1 MADGVKY
8 HFLCPTLALLPL
20 VESHSPETVST
31 AATGIF
37 SQLVLVTT
45 QPIGLSKGWLSLDHL
60 APFLP
65 DQELTSAYDTL
76 MDPKRRAALDQ
87 ATAGAYAG
95 AGYNSYTGGFPNFN
109 QSHWTKSV
117 VVSVFSKMLELDR
130 F

>member
-1 MADGVKY
+1 M
-8 HFLCPTLALLPL
+8 
-20 VESHSPETVST
+20 
-31 AATGIF
+31 
-37 SQLVLVTT
+37 VLVTT
-45 QPIGLSKGWLSLDHL
+45 QAIGLSKGFLSLAHL

-65 DQELTSAYDTL
+65 EELTSAYDTL

-117 VVSVFSKMLELDR
+117 VVSVFSKMLDR